1 MTADE
6 TTSVTFENVLKKF
19 TLEVTKKD
27 SEKAEKQGD
36 ASLAGAVYGVFKDS
50 VLIDEYTTDENGYFK
65 TKEYVCGNYTV
76 QEISPSEGYLLDKTV
91 YSVGAEAE
99 NYSIE
104 HNPISMT
111 VTEDVLKG
119 KISIIK
125 HSDDGTTQ
133 IETPEVGAEF
143 EVYLKS
149 PGSYEAAKDSEKDY
163 LVCDENGYA
172 ATKMLPYGIY
182 VVHQTWF
189 CQYHLTHF
197 IRTRIMQ
204 RERYDHSRAF
214 FGLPE
219 ADHRWRCRFFCW
231 PSNS

>member
-1 MTADE
+1 MT
-6 TTSVTFENVLKKF
+6 KQ
-19 TLEVTKKD
+19 D
-27 SEKAEKQGD
+27 SETSSAQGD
-36 ASLAGAVYGVFKDS
+36 GTLSGAVYGIYRDGTLVDT
-50 VLIDEYTTDENGYFK
+50 YTTDESGYFK

-76 QEISPSEGYLLDKTV
+76 QEISPSEGYLLDETV

-99 NYSIE
+99 NYFIE

-111 VTEDVLKG
+111 VTEDIIKG
-119 KISIIK
+119 NISIIK

-149 PGSYEAAKDSEKDY
+149 SGSYEAAKDSEKDY

-182 VVHQTWF
+182 VVHQTKGWESTEYMEDF
-189 CQYHLTHF
+189 EVVISENEKEYFYLLN
-197 IRTRIMQ
+197 
-204 RERYDHSRAF
+204 DAVKNPLLKS
-214 FGLPE
+214 
-219 ADHRWRCRFFCW
+219 
-231 PSNS
+231 